1 MNIRRPPKAIRIQPP
16 LIPIIDIVFNLL
28 MFFML
33 VPSTNV
39 GQGFLTTNLPTSSG
53 PVAGK
58 PTITEV
64 RLRVELFDVGP
75 DGVYVDNA
83 KNEFCSIRVE
93 GKEMGGDFG
102 ALQSYLEQKHAAG
115 LAPTT
120 PILIAPTMPT
130 LHEWVVRAF
139 DAAVAARFTNVQFA
153 VPYE

>member
-1 MNIRRPPKAIRIQPP
+1 MKMRLPPKKTMIQPP
-16 LIPIIDIVFNLL
+16 IIPVIDVVFNLL
-28 MFFML
+28 IFFLLM
-33 VPSTNV
+33 PSTNV

-58 PTITEV
+58 PTITEI
-64 RLRVELFDVGP
+64 RLRITLEDVGP

-83 KNEFCSIRVE
+83 KNEFCAIKVE
-93 GKEMGGDFG
+93 GKELGGDFG
-102 ALQSYLEQKHAAG
+102 ALQAYLEQKRAAG
-115 LAPTT
+115 LAATT
-120 PILIAPTMPT
+120 PILLAPTMPT